1 MTISNKYTRC
11 LIGIS
16 GALALAGCL
25 LPEKFTAKIDFKSD
39 GNYQYSYSGTAIN
52 ALAKMQTQSGIAL
65 TSKDTDKLKADA
77 ELFAKQPDFKRV
89 VYKGDARYEIELEGN
104 RKKGDRFSLMDV
116 LTVSTDATGL
126 TIVESKPISD
136 KNKAEMK
143 KMGWKIDGTLEVKL
157 PKNAEIVTQNA
168 TSTPSFGGLFGAYT
182 WKIGSSE
189 TGVSMKFRLK

>member
-1 MTISNKYTRC
+1 MTISNRYTRC
-11 LIGIS
+11 LIGIA

-89 VYKGDARYEIELEGN
+89 VYKGEARYEIELEGN

-116 LTVSTDATGL
+116 LTVSTDAAGL

-143 KMGWKIDGTLEVKL
+143 KMGWKIDGALEVKL